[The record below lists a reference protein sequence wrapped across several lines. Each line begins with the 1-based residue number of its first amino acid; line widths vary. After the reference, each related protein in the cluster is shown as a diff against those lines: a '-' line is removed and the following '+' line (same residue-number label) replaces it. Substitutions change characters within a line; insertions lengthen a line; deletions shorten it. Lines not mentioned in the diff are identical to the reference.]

1 MQSQMGLRRLHD
13 SFGALLEGFNTLTD
27 FAEVHPEVCPTL
39 PKVREVKEFA
49 SPLQPYTVE
58 AHILG

>member
-1 MQSQMGLRRLHD
+1 MQSQMGLRRLLD
-13 SFGALLEGFNTLTD
+13 SFGALLEGFDTLADCT
-27 FAEVHPEVCPTL
+27 EVQPEVCPIL